1 MNDGRE
7 PHHSRGDA
15 RFVSPANNLVDLGDR
30 NRLARRAQELIR
42 GHEGPLYLLQ
52 HKLVNDHDRKTLRY
66 FGLASD
72 EAACVPVPSSW
83 DNDAMRICPLARER

>member
-1 MNDGRE
+1 MTQAAAIVDVRNIPPRDRHPRIFSTFAHLPDGAFME
-7 PHHSRGDA
+7 
-15 RFVSPANNLVDLGDR
+15 
-30 NRLARRAQELIR
+30 
-42 GHEGPLYLLQ
+42 
-52 HKLVNDHDRKTLRY
+52 LVNDHDRKTLRY